1 VRLEEEIGK
10 ACKAEGE
17 VRMFAGDLRE
27 KLTVAN
33 LLSATYDAFDRVDI
47 LVNAGRSVM
56 LSEPLSP
63 EADAVETM
71 WQQNVMTALRMSQMT
86 ARRMI
91 AAAEKAAAEGPV
103 GAIVNLSSVAAV
115 RTQPQL
121 LGYSIAMAA
130 VDQMTRGLAVA
141 LAPKGI
147 RVNAVAFGSVMS
159 ASLQAALKDH
169 PGWREAIAAGT
180 PLGRIA
186 APFELSETVQFL
198 ASEAS
203 AFMTGQ
209 VLTVDGGRSL
219 IDPVQA
225 PAH

>member
-1 VRLEEEIGK
+1 
-10 ACKAEGE
+10 
-17 VRMFAGDLRE
+17 
-27 KLTVAN
+27 
-33 LLSATYDAFDRVDI
+33 VDI
-47 LVNAGRSVM
+47 LVNASRSVV
-56 LSEPLSP
+56 LSDPLSP
-63 EADAVETM
+63 DADGVEAM
-71 WQQNVMTALRMSQMT
+71 WQQNVMTALRLSQMT

-91 AAAEKAAAEGPV
+91 AAAEKAETDGPV
-103 GAIVNLSSVAAV
+103 GTIVNLSSVAAV

-121 LGYSIAMAA
+121 LGYSIATAA
-130 VDQMTRGLAVA
+130 VEQMTRGMAVA
-141 LAPKGI
+141 LAPKRI
-147 RVNAVAFGSVMS
+147 RVNAVSFGSVMS

-169 PGWREAIAAGT
+169 PDWRAAIVAGT

-186 APFELSETVQFL
+186 GPFELSETVQFL
-198 ASEAS
+198 ASDAS